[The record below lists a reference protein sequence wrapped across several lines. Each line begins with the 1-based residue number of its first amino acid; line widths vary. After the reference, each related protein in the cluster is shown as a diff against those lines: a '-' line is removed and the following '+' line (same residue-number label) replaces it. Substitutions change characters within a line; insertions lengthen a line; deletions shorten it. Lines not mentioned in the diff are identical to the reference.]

1 MRRGSPILVVLF
13 VAALVFSSCS
23 EPQTTAWDG
32 ELTIHVNDALP
43 KTISYDGI
51 GVDEYGSA
59 NVSHYKVDVYEDD
72 MTGEP
77 VTTTGFVA
85 AKSGNANVFTIKNLI
100 NRTYVINVG
109 GYIRTGNTGTD
120 SDYYLISEDSTSFYA
135 DYSAVDPE
143 VTLTLKTLAEGTS
156 AVTISAA
163 MPIDFV
169 DPADHTIS
177 GELSWQLL
185 DIENPKTVIDSG
197 KVTLT
202 DAELYEES
210 VGLGQYATDEWLYDF
225 TLDDPVDSG
234 LHLVYVIFKGG
245 ESYDYAAMDIIRA
258 LPGLPSTGVMV
269 LDRALPFPYS
279 FSVTDMIG
287 NPLTVGADKGVY
299 TSPDGN
305 VDISITEGL
314 DNGHELIWFV
324 DGVYKEPAVSD
335 GVYRFEGLQTGR
347 RYITAVVWDNDKQ
360 AEIGAVQIAVEV
372 EASSVI
378 GPAGK

>member
-23 EPQTTAWDG
+23 EPQTAAWDG

-43 KTISYDGI
+43 KTISYDGT
-51 GVDEYGSA
+51 GVDKYGSA

-85 AKSGNANVFTIKNLI
+85 AKSGDANVFTIKDLI

-120 SDYYLISEDSTSFYA
+120 SDYHLISEDSTSFYA
-135 DYSAVDPE
+135 DYSAVDPK
-143 VTLTLKTLAEGTS
+143 VTLTLKTLAEGAS

-163 MPIDFV
+163 MPVDFIDP
-169 DPADHTIS
+169 DDHTIS

-202 DAELYEES
+202 DAVLYEAS

-245 ESYDYAAMDIIRA
+245 EGYEYAAMDIIRA

-279 FSVTDMIG
+279 FSVTDMVG
-287 NPLTVGADKGVY
+287 NPLTVGTDKDVY

-305 VDISITEGL
+305 VDISIIEGL
-314 DNGHELIWFV
+314 DDGHELIWFV

-378 GPAGK
+378 GPAGE

>member
-43 KTISYDGI
+43 KTISYDGT
-51 GVDEYGSA
+51 GVDKYGSA

-85 AKSGNANVFTIKNLI
+85 SKSGDANVFTIRNLI
-100 NRTYVINVG
+100 NRTYVITVG

-120 SDYYLISEDSTSFYA
+120 SDYHLISEDITSFYA

-163 MPIDFV
+163 MPIDFI

-202 DAELYEES
+202 DVELYEES
-210 VGLGQYATDEWLYDF
+210 VGLGQYATDECW
-225 TLDDPVDSG
+225 SRMKKERRG
-234 LHLVYVIFKGG
+234 QHKRERK
-245 ESYDYAAMDIIRA
+245 ESNKKD
-258 LPGLPSTGVMV
+258 T
-269 LDRALPFPYS
+269 
-279 FSVTDMIG
+279 
-287 NPLTVGADKGVY
+287 
-299 TSPDGN
+299 
-305 VDISITEGL
+305 
-314 DNGHELIWFV
+314 
-324 DGVYKEPAVSD
+324 KESEEIETKQETRIAVS
-335 GVYRFEGLQTGR
+335 VSVSSILLS
-347 RYITAVVWDNDKQ
+347 
-360 AEIGAVQIAVEV
+360 GACC
-372 EASSVI
+372 
-378 GPAGK
+378 